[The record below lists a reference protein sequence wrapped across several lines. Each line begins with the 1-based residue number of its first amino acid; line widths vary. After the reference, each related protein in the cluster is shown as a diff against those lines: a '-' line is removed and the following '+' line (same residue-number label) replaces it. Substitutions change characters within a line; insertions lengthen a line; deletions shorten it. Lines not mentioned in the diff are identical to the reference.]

1 MGSQM
6 RLAYDGK
13 QVIAILSTIIYY
25 DSTKGNDFGT
35 PLFDN
40 HTPIFVV
47 HNTHSTFLKTH

>member
-6 RLAYDGK
+6 RLPKDGK
-13 QVIAILSTIIYY
+13 QVIAILSTIIWYN
-25 DSTKGNDFGT
+25 STKGNDFGT

-47 HNTHSTFLKTH
+47 HNTLAQF